1 MCSSGLLKFFAVV
14 GTSNAYFHQEHNL
27 ISFRGV
33 RKKVRRTES
42 AHLCSPPP
50 SPVHNVA
57 LNSKPGIAARSGSF
71 LQGQKHSRS
80 HNIGFWGYGGYAS
93 IDTSMVA
100 RTFFRKPRTSKQWC
114 WGNSYAVFMFGTLWH
129 RPLPLLIASG
139 YHVILGG
146 DLQDWV
152 L

>member
-100 RTFFRKPRTSKQWC
+100 RTFFSASP
-114 WGNSYAVFMFGTLWH
+114 G
-129 RPLPLLIASG
+129 PLSNGVGEIVTRCSCLARCGMGHCHCSLLR
-139 YHVILGG
+139 
-146 DLQDWV
+146 DTT
-152 L
+152 